1 MVVPNFLRLTN
12 ERKNCP
18 FFFFFFFFGG
28 GGGVGIFFFFFFF
41 FCCFFFFFFF
51 FFLWGVVGSG
61 IHVFSLFF
69 LDDNFIDLKF

>member
-18 FFFFFFFFGG
+18 FFFFFFFGG
-28 GGGVGIFFFFFFF
+28 GGGGGGKCYFSFFFFFLIFFFFF
-41 FCCFFFFFFF
+41 
-51 FFLWGVVGSG
+51 GGGGGSG

-69 LDDNFIDLKF
+69 LHDNFIDLKF